1 MCGLCGRFVIGVY
14 RSGGELSALFRVQC
28 GRGGVRPV
36 SEKPPR
42 FERLWASVYYEPPV
56 SSMIHQFKHLAD
68 LSMLPPLA
76 GLMMRHA
83 PDWLYGERIDFVLAM
98 PLSRERRIYR
108 GFNQSDEL
116 VSQLAA
122 HYGWQVFAART
133 VSRVHGAPQST
144 LKGSERLRNVKTHFP

>member
-1 MCGLCGRFVIGVY
+1 
-14 RSGGELSALFRVQC
+14 
-28 GRGGVRPV
+28 
-36 SEKPPR
+36 
-42 FERLWASVYYEPPV
+42 
-56 SSMIHQFKHLAD
+56 
-68 LSMLPPLA
+68 MLPPLA

-83 PDWLYGERIDFVLAM
+83 PDWLHGERIDFVLAM

-122 HYGWQVFAART
+122 HYGWQVLPRGT

-144 LKGSERLRNVKTHFP
+144 LKGSERLRNVKNVFSVENDVFKKRNILLIDDLYTYSINIDEDMIQALYDNGANKVIFYSIGYLKY